1 MNHIIPCVV
10 VRKRT
15 IVLVCSRT
23 MVCVRFFKKLFCVY
37 IVQQLLR
44 SWYDIMSV
52 LVSHYGAFDDSS

>member
-23 MVCVRFFKKLFCVY
+23 MVYVRFFKNLFCGY
-37 IVQQLLR
+37 IAQQMLR

-52 LVSHYGAFDDSS
+52 LVRHYGAFDASS